1 MKFPNVLPAFVV
13 ASFFGAIATLPAISE
28 EAAPAVKLQPIYEN
42 LKVERPV
49 VLAIPPDGTN
59 RRFLAEQ
66 TGRIRILPADET
78 ATEAPVFLDITDRMG
93 VEKDFEEGLLG
104 LAFHPDYAKNGR
116 FYLYYSKQGP
126 KRSVLSEF
134 KVSADNP
141 AVADPG
147 SERILMEIQQPEWNH
162 NSGNLLFGPED
173 GLLYVCVGD
182 GGLKNG
188 VFMLPQKLTHWNG
201 KVLRI
206 DVDGTSPG
214 RPYGIP
220 SDNPFVGVPNASE
233 EIYALG
239 LRNPWGAA
247 IDPETGLFWL
257 ADVGQDLYEEVNLI
271 EKGGNYGWEHRE
283 GLIEFP
289 GRGPLLEALG
299 MPKKDPPRGTRFID
313 PIHVYPHGDGL
324 SITGGFVYRGS
335 AIPSLAG
342 KYVFGDWKY
351 GTLWALD
358 YDPAAKAVKANHVLH
373 KADNPAEPVVQPSG
387 FYPDEKGEVIVLGW
401 RGKVFRLVGE

>member
-1 MKFPNVLPAFVV
+1 MKFPKTLITFVTV
-13 ASFFGAIATLPAISE
+13 SSLASFLQAE
-28 EAAPAVKLQPIYEN
+28 DAPAVKLEAIYQN
-42 LKVERPV
+42 LEVKRPV
-49 VLAIPPDGTN
+49 SLVVPSDGTK
-59 RRFLAEQ
+59 RRFLVEQ
-66 TGRIRILPADET
+66 TGRIRILPADEST
-78 ATEAPVFLDITDRMG
+78 AEAPTFLDITDRMG

-104 LAFHPDYAKNGR
+104 LAFHPDYATNGK
-116 FYLYYSKQGP
+116 FYIYYSKQGP
-126 KRSVLSEF
+126 KRSVVSEF
-134 KVSADNP
+134 QVSKGDAN
-141 AVADPG
+141 VADPA

-173 GLLYVCVGD
+173 GFLYICVGD

-188 VFMLPQKLTHWNG
+188 VFMLPQKLTRWNG

-206 DVDGTSPG
+206 DVNGTSPG
-214 RPYGIP
+214 RQYGIP
-220 SDNPFVGVPNASE
+220 SDNPYVGVPNACE
-233 EIYALG
+233 EIYAHG

-257 ADVGQDLYEEVNLI
+257 ADVGQDLFEEINLI
-271 EKGGNYGWEHRE
+271 EKGGNYGWEIRE

-299 MPKKDPPRGTRFID
+299 MPKKDPPRGTVFID

-335 AIPSLAG
+335 AVPSLAG
-342 KYVFGDWKY
+342 KYVYGDWKY

-358 YDPAAKAVKANHVLH
+358 YDPEAKSVKGNHVIH
-373 KADNPAEPVVQPSG
+373 KADNPAEPVVQPAG
-387 FYPDEKGEVIVLGW
+387 IYADENGEVIVLGW
-401 RGKVFRLVGE
+401 RGKIFRLTAE